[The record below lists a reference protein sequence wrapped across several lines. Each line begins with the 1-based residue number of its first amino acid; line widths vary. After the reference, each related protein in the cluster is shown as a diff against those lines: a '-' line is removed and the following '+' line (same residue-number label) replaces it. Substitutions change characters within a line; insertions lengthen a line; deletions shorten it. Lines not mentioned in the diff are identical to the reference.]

1 MSYMEAIKNKWAP
14 ILEHE
19 DLAPIR
25 DLHRKESVAQLLE
38 NTVRELG
45 GVASAGGSQQLFEAG
60 VSVNAMGASSSTH
73 GTGAIDTFD
82 PVLISMVRRSVP
94 NLLPFDICGVQPMT
108 GPTGLI
114 FAMRSRYANQTGN
127 ETFYNEVDT
136 AFSSIV
142 SGANTFGQKHVGTL
156 PGNSTSMANLA
167 SSGIYNTGT
176 GMSVSQAEAL
186 GTTGNAAFAEMAFS
200 IEKVSVTAKSRGLA
214 AGYTLE
220 IAQDLKAIHGEDA
233 ETILSNMLSTELTAE
248 INREIVR
255 TINIVASIGA
265 QDNTTTP
272 GIFDLDTD
280 SNGRWSVEKWKG
292 LMFQLDRECNA
303 IARATRRG
311 KGNIAIMTSDVASAL
326 AAAGVL
332 SLPSLPNQ
340 LEVDDTGSTYA
351 GVINGRIKAYIDP
364 YASGGNYITVGYKG
378 ADPRDAGL
386 FYCPYVPLQMVR
398 GVDPQSFQ
406 PRMGFK
412 TRYGVVANPFA
423 GGLSADL
430 GALIKD
436 SNCYYRKFLVNS
448 LM

>member
-73 GTGAIDTFD
+73 GAGAIDTFD

-200 IEKVSVTAKSRGLA
+200 IEKVSVTAKARGLA

-332 SLPSLPNQ
+332 SMPSLPNQ